1 MRFGS
6 CECKLYINSVLKNV
20 SWPWL
25 SPLRGWGSL
34 NMAFTG
40 KFIYIIIKFYIN
52 FYIYIYKFL
61 KDFYQRFFWWSI
73 YSWLIKFLEI
83 IIRYRFHGK
92 IIRGHDQR
100 LKVHLQMMHL
110 DVKDYPKMK
119 WKLQNL
125 KASCVVS

>member
-40 KFIYIIIKFYIN
+40 KFIYIIIQFYIN
-52 FYIYIYKFL
+52 FYIYIYIYINFL
-61 KDFYQRFFWWSI
+61 KIFTKDFFDDLFI
-73 YSWLIKFLEI
+73 
-83 IIRYRFHGK
+83 HG
-92 IIRGHDQR
+92 
-100 LKVHLQMMHL
+100 LS
-110 DVKDYPKMK
+110 
-119 WKLQNL
+119 N
-125 KASCVVS
+125 S